1 MNITTILIRSASGL
15 VYIALI
21 VGAIM
26 RGGISFS
33 VVFSLLATL
42 SLFEYHTLVNK
53 LDGIKTLPW
62 YGAFGGIIAFLPFY
76 FDAVSLP
83 IIMSVYLLF
92 ILSFGIIEIF
102 RKTPNPIHNTAYSI
116 FGQIYIVLPFVLMA
130 ILLDIKRYFL
140 LSVFAIIWT
149 NDTFAYL
156 VGSLTGRHK
165 PFPRISPNKSW
176 EGFLGGLIG
185 SLAVVSL
192 FNLLDGYTITPD
204 FTLIHWLIFTIII
217 VLFGTLGDLF
227 ESLLKRTVGVK
238 DSGNIIPGHG
248 GLLDRLDSTLFAILP
263 ASIFVFY
270 EVFYR
275 HI

>member
-33 VVFSLLATL
+33 VVFSLLAIF
-42 SLFEYHTLVNK
+42 SLFEYHTLANK

-62 YGAFGGIIAFLPFY
+62 YGALGGIIAFLPFY

-83 IIMSVYLLF
+83 IAMSAYLLF
-92 ILSFGIIEIF
+92 IFSFGITEIF
-102 RKTPNPIHNTAYSI
+102 RKKPNPIHNTAYNV
-116 FGQIYIVLPFVLMA
+116 FGQMYIVLPFVLMA
-130 ILLDIKRYFL
+130 NLLDINPYLL
-140 LSVFAIIWT
+140 LSVFVIIWT

-156 VGSLTGRHK
+156 VGSLIGSHK
-165 PFPRISPNKSW
+165 LFPRISPNKSW
-176 EGFLGGLIG
+176 EGFVGGLVG
-185 SLAVVSL
+185 ALAVVFL
-192 FNLLDGYTITPD
+192 FNQFGGYTITPD
-204 FTLIHWLIFTIII
+204 FTLAHWLIFTLVI

-238 DSGNIIPGHG
+238 DSGNIMPGHG
-248 GLLDRLDSTLFAILP
+248 GLLDRLDSVLFAVLP
-263 ASIFVFY
+263 AYLFIIFTVFG
-270 EVFYR
+270 
-275 HI
+275 